1 MMDKE
6 SVGRV
11 GSYFERIGKHLP
23 RAEQRES
30 FATYAFGI
38 LGDAER
44 KSVEPIAARATADA
58 EEVSRT
64 HDRLL
69 HFIRESPWDDHR
81 VRREAARYVIEA
93 LEKRERVTTW
103 VIDDTGFLKQG
114 RHSPGVQRQ
123 YTGSAGKIANCQ
135 LGVSL
140 TIATATEQVPI
151 DFRLYLPESWT
162 ADAKRRKRARIPES
176 ITFKSKV
183 ELAIDMISS
192 AVDDGIPGDVV
203 LADAFF
209 GRSAEFRNTVEIL
222 GFDYA
227 VAVDADK
234 KVWLV
239 DAAGNRRGDDI
250 RVDDLGKSVDRGAF
264 RRLTWREGTRR
275 KMSSRFLFRR
285 VKVANAGDLDADS
298 TAPVWLVIEWA
309 EGDRE
314 PKKFVL
320 TNLRRRMTKKE
331 IVRIIKE
338 RWKTERA
345 YEELKGELGLDHF
358 EGRSFLGWHHHV
370 SVVLSCYAFVVA
382 ERTRLF
388 PPSEAGA
395 RLSRAL
401 ERAA

>member
-1 MMDKE
+1 MPAIMDKE

-11 GSYFERIGKHLP
+11 GAYFDRIGKHLP
-23 RAEQRES
+23 RIEQRES

-38 LGDAER
+38 LGDGER

-58 EEVSRT
+58 EEVSRA

-69 HFIRESPWDDHR
+69 HVIRESPWDDHR

-140 TIATATEQVPI
+140 TIATETEQVPI
-151 DFRLYLPESWT
+151 DFRLYPPESWT
-162 ADAKRRKRARIPES
+162 ADAKRRKRARVPEE

-183 ELAIDMISS
+183 DLALDMISS

-209 GRSAEFRNTVEIL
+209 GRSADFRNTVEVL
-222 GFDYA
+222 GLDYA
-227 VAVDADK
+227 VAIDGDRR
-234 KVWLV
+234 VWLV
-239 DAAGNRRGDDI
+239 DAAGNNRGDDL
-250 RVDDLGKSVDRGAF
+250 RADDLGKRAERGAF
-264 RRLTWREGTRR
+264 RRVTWREGTRR

-285 VKVANAGDLDADS
+285 VRVRSAFCSSMFPLAECLPSIASSAGEPASFSDFAGTTHSSDFSVSFIVSLRPWPFRRVPRRCHRHERSRRSPGSRADRFRTCSGSS
-298 TAPVWLVIEWA
+298 TAQDHTAP
-309 EGDRE
+309 
-314 PKKFVL
+314 
-320 TNLRRRMTKKE
+320 
-331 IVRIIKE
+331 
-338 RWKTERA
+338 RA
-345 YEELKGELGLDHF
+345 CGSVCVAFRLG
-358 EGRSFLGWHHHV
+358 
-370 SVVLSCYAFVVA
+370 
-382 ERTRLF
+382 
-388 PPSEAGA
+388 
-395 RLSRAL
+395 
-401 ERAA
+401 

>member
-1 MMDKE
+1 MMDAI
-6 SVGRV
+6 SVARV
-11 GSYFERIGKHLP
+11 SSYFERIGKHLP

-30 FATYAFGI
+30 FATYAFG
-38 LGDAER
+38 LFGDAER
-44 KSVEPIAARATADA
+44 KSVEPIAARATADP
-58 EEVSRT
+58 EETGRA

-93 LEKRERVTTW
+93 LERREPVTTW

-123 YTGSAGKIANCQ
+123 YTGSAGKVANCQ

-183 ELAIDMISS
+183 DLALDMISS
-192 AVDDGIPGDVV
+192 AVDDGIPGNVV

-209 GRSAEFRNTVEIL
+209 GRSAEFRNTVEVL
-222 GFDYA
+222 GLDYA
-227 VAVDADK
+227 VAVDADRHI
-234 KVWLV
+234 WLV
-239 DAAGNRRGDDI
+239 DAAGNKRGEKT
-250 RVDDLGKSVDRGAF
+250 RVDELGKKAERGAF
-264 RRLTWREGTRR
+264 RRVTWREGTRR

-285 VKVANAGDLDADS
+285 VKVANAGDLDPDA

-309 EGDRE
+309 
-314 PKKFVL
+314 
-320 TNLRRRMTKKE
+320 
-331 IVRIIKE
+331 
-338 RWKTERA
+338 
-345 YEELKGELGLDHF
+345 
-358 EGRSFLGWHHHV
+358 
-370 SVVLSCYAFVVA
+370 
-382 ERTRLF
+382 
-388 PPSEAGA
+388 
-395 RLSRAL
+395 
-401 ERAA
+401 